1 MSVKR
6 SLKVL
11 LAVWLC
17 LISSSVLGQRR
28 QEPALLVIEGG
39 TLIDGTG
46 APAVPDISIVIEGTK
61 IKSIAPRGSISYPAG
76 AKVIEAQGKFILP
89 GLIDAHTHWR
99 GWTGELFLAHG
110 VTTIFDLGNTTHWI
124 LAAKGAEQSGRL
136 RGPRIFTS
144 GDVIDRR
151 RTRESGFGGGSHSSP
166 HMAYVESPAQA
177 RQVAR
182 SLMAKGA
189 DLLKVYQNLTWEE
202 LKAVTE
208 EAHKVDVAVVG
219 HTNNLWEAVK
229 NGLDGVTHLWPVALS
244 LMSPENLQAY
254 EENRIACPYAWM
266 EWEKMDDL
274 VAFLVQNGTYVN
286 TCLINEH
293 TGVLPQAKEY
303 ELADY
308 QLLMDPNLR
317 YVPLDAVLSSLTFF
331 RKLRSYSPKLGSF
344 PYVELVD
351 QSVIEEFRRG
361 YRNAQEFTRRFA
373 RAGGK
378 IFAGTDA
385 AGSASLPGGKP
396 A

>member
-1 MSVKR
+1 M
-6 SLKVL
+6 
-11 LAVWLC
+11 
-17 LISSSVLGQRR
+17 
-28 QEPALLVIEGG
+28 
-39 TLIDGTG
+39 
-46 APAVPDISIVIEGTK
+46 
-61 IKSIAPRGSISYPAG
+61 
-76 AKVIEAQGKFILP
+76 
-89 GLIDAHTHWR
+89 
-99 GWTGELFLAHG
+99 FLAHG

-254 EENRIACPYAWM
+254 EENRIACP
-266 EWEKMDDL
+266 
-274 VAFLVQNGTYVN
+274 
-286 TCLINEH
+286 
-293 TGVLPQAKEY
+293 
-303 ELADY
+303 
-308 QLLMDPNLR
+308 
-317 YVPLDAVLSSLTFF
+317 
-331 RKLRSYSPKLGSF
+331 
-344 PYVELVD
+344 
-351 QSVIEEFRRG
+351 
-361 YRNAQEFTRRFA
+361 
-373 RAGGK
+373 
-378 IFAGTDA
+378 
-385 AGSASLPGGKP
+385 AGSTKSSARSLHRFS
-396 A
+396 